1 MSRKNVISKE
11 MAENIVK
18 QVSNIA
24 DFCRMV
30 G

>member
-18 QVSNIA
+18 QVFNIA